1 MKNYE
6 LTYLISPDFSE
17 SEVAN
22 TIAKV
27 TNTIREKEG
36 SIKKTAEPS
45 KMKLAYLIEKKSEAF
60 IVSTDFSIVPEK
72 ISELEKFLK
81 EQNEIL
87 RYTVLAKKEYK
98 EKADKRRTKPQ
109 PVASVPSPGGEEE
122 PSKAGKVELKEIDEK
137 IDEILS

>member
-17 SEVAN
+17 NEVAT

-27 TNTIREKEG
+27 TNSIREKEG

-45 KMKLAYLIEKKSEAF
+45 RIKLGYLIEKKAEAF
-60 IVSTDFSIVPEK
+60 MVSTDFSLAPEK
-72 ISELEKFLK
+72 LSDLEGFLK

-87 RYTVLAKKEYK
+87 RYVVLIKKEYK
-98 EKADKRRTKPQ
+98 EKISKRRAKPVS
-109 PVASVPSPGGEEE
+109 PVLSPAGEEE
-122 PSKAGKVELKEIDEK
+122 PSKAGKVELKEIDDK
-137 IDEILS
+137 IDEILK